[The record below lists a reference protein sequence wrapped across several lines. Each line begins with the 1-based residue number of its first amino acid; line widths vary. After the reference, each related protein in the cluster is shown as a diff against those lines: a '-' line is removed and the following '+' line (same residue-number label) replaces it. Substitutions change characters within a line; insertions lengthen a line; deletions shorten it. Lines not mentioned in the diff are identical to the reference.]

1 MCDKSLFACDTVTVT
16 RTTTA
21 TAIAIAVLALCVM
34 PAAANSYVSSTDSLE
49 SLTTAAEVQQF
60 KTAALTKI
68 DNFLQHSLPE
78 KMRSEGEAIRAEAIQ
93 EFERCA
99 QLVTGKED
107 VWRFRQCGGEE
118 LGRTMKQL
126 ALLVEQAY
134 SGAGAAV
141 THAFWWSLLKLVSFM

>member
-34 PAAANSYVSSTDSLE
+34 PAAANSYVSPTDSLE
-49 SLTTAAEVQQF
+49 SLPTAAEVQL
-60 KTAALTKI
+60 TAALTKI
-68 DNFLQHSLPE
+68 DNFLQYSLPE

-93 EFERCA
+93 ELERCV

-107 VWRFRQCGGEE
+107 VWRFRQCCGEE

-126 ALLVEQAY
+126 ALLTKQAY
-134 SGAGAAV
+134 SGAGATV
-141 THAFWWSLLKLVSFM
+141 THAFWWSLLILVAFM